1 MWRRVL
7 GRRCP
12 WIAVNGGHRGQ
23 RRCPWPL
30 RRDWGRI
37 RIYWR
42 NWRISCSV
50 AGIMSRCSGMGR
62 MCCHWSR
69 RRLSLLRRFLWD
81 AWWGTRSDAL
91 TRISGMAG
99 MGMLVSTHHRIHS
112 VLHTWVM
119 LRTLLWCVIRVSSSS
134 RTGCARVSTHTG
146 KTLTILLAGGLC
158 TRLAWISRVWVRLR
172 RLTTP
177 SLLLRL
183 IKLR

>member
-1 MWRRVL
+1 
-7 GRRCP
+7 
-12 WIAVNGGHRGQ
+12 
-23 RRCPWPL
+23 
-30 RRDWGRI
+30 
-37 RIYWR
+37 
-42 NWRISCSV
+42 
-50 AGIMSRCSGMGR
+50 
-62 MCCHWSR
+62 
-69 RRLSLLRRFLWD
+69 
-81 AWWGTRSDAL
+81 
-91 TRISGMAG
+91 MAG

-134 RTGCARVSTHTG
+134 RTGCARISTHTG
-146 KTLTILLAGGLC
+146 KTLTILLAGSLC